1 MNTYEVICDGQY
13 TTTEYKGNS
22 FEDAIAMY
30 NYYKDNGQP
39 VNLWIDGIE
48 WL

>member
-1 MNTYEVICDGQY
+1 MNTYEVIYDGQY
-13 TTTEYKGNS
+13 VSTEYKGNS

-39 VNLWIDGIE
+39 VVLFENGIE
-48 WL
+48 VM